1 MQSKMTWWAGREKSL
16 PCSTSTT
23 SAIASL
29 LSSMPPSTDCSAA
42 TSCGGCRS
50 YSGADGDGRLNSSAT
65 ATGPLHLSP
74 AHPRTDPHLGGGPV
88 GEHQD
93 ASTRDSNVCSGPF
106 YRRAPTDCGG
116 PADVER
122 TLER

>member
-1 MQSKMTWWAGREKSL
+1 M

-50 YSGADGDGRLNSSAT
+50 YCGAVGVGRLKSSAT
-65 ATGPLHLSP
+65 ATGGPPSTHGAP
-74 AHPRTDPHLGGGPV
+74 AHRPRRLRRGLV
-88 GEHQD
+88 GEHQY
-93 ASTRDSNVCSGPF
+93 AAHLSRTCVRDVPTPAYRQFGRRGVGEDVRKSG
-106 YRRAPTDCGG
+106 
-116 PADVER
+116 
-122 TLER
+122 